1 MAHGEAHEKWGE
13 CVVVSICPRGVKL
26 DELKK
31 IVKKEL
37 PPHMQP
43 KLWRTMDALPLSD
56 MGKRK
61 N

>member
-1 MAHGEAHEKWGE
+1 
-13 CVVVSICPRGVKL
+13 VVSICPRGVKL

-31 IVKKEL
+31 IVKNEL
-37 PPHMQP
+37 PLHMQP
-43 KLWRTMDALPLSD
+43 KIWRTMDALPLSV